1 MKERGAGGVIF
12 FLILHGKVIENVFPT
27 QPAFALIRL
36 CSNIKYMYLQENLH
50 ASMVTVRFESFEN
63 KGLCTPE
70 TRGYFLNVLYLCVPL
85 HFMEWKCHAQ
95 MQWFLVRPVTLK

>member
-1 MKERGAGGVIF
+1 MKERGAGGMIF

-50 ASMVTVRFESFEN
+50 VSMITVRFESFEN

-70 TRGYFLNVLYLCVPL
+70 TRDYFLNVFILVCTFTFYG
-85 HFMEWKCHAQ
+85 MEMPRADAVVSGSASQ
-95 MQWFLVRPVTLK
+95 